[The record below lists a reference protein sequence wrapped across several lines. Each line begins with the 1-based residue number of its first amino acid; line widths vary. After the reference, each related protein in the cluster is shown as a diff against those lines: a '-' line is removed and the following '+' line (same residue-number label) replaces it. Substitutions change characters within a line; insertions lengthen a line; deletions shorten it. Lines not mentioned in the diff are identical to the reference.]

1 MKEQMGPKAFLARTR
16 KTLPLAAEQL
26 PELPLLA
33 YRVLNGLDRQTLS
46 VRWRADELE
55 RLRREVRDNNGKVTA
70 SMSGG
75 ALILAGTLLLL
86 LGPGPMLSISV
97 AQGLVLAFY
106 LVGGLFLARRWR

>member
-1 MKEQMGPKAFLARTR
+1 
-16 KTLPLAAEQL
+16 
-26 PELPLLA
+26 
-33 YRVLNGLDRQTLS
+33 
-46 VRWRADELE
+46 
-55 RLRREVRDNNGKVTA
+55 
-70 SMSGG
+70 MSGG